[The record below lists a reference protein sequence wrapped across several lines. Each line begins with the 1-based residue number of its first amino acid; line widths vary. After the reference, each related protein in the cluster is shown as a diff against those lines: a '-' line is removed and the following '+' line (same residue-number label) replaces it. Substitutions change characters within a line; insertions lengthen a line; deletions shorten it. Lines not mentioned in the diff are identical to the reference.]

1 MRTISLMRGP
11 FQVCDACYEIVL
23 SEKLVDD
30 RNVAADH
37 DAIFDYVC
45 PNCYDR
51 NRPLIDDMLGSSE

>member
-11 FQVCDACYEIVL
+11 FQVCDPCFEAIVT
-23 SEKLVDD
+23 EKLIDD
-30 RNVAADH
+30 RGVASDH
-37 DAIFDYVC
+37 DAVFDHVC